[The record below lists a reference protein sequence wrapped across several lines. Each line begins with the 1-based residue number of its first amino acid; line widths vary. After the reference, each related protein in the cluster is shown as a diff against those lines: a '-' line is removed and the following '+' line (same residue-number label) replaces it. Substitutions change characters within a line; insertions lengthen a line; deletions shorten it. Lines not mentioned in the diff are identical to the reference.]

1 MRKTILIISCIALML
16 LCGCRSENKEKSGDV
31 RIDFYKD
38 PKTGVEYIIYGYGYR
53 GGICP
58 RYNADGTL
66 YTGE

>member
-1 MRKTILIISCIALML
+1 MRKTILIISCIALLL
-16 LCGCRSENKEKSGDV
+16 LCGCKTSRTGDSGDTF
-31 RIDFYKD
+31 IQFYKD
-38 PKTGVEYIIYGYGYR
+38 PKTGVEYVMLIGTYQ